1 MPNQDDNRKLTL
13 QHTYFALMDRETQ
26 WWIPVAHRGT
36 HAELTCRK
44 PPRLFD
50 TVRAAQQALTWWL
63 KGSIHKKYI
72 RRSPADFWN
81 GEVEDE
87 ELVVDK
93 ESETERAEMK
103 DRMVICECTFT
114 MTELP

>member
-1 MPNQDDNRKLTL
+1 MSDKQY
-13 QHTYFALMDRETQ
+13 TYFALMDKETQ
-26 WWIPVAHRGT
+26 WWVPVHERGT

-44 PPRLFD
+44 PPRLFG

-63 KGSIHKKYI
+63 KGSIHKEYTE
-72 RRSPADFWN
+72 RGSTGSFFDL
-81 GEVEDE
+81 GVDYDE
-87 ELVVDK
+87 KLVVDK
-93 ESETERAEMK
+93 ESEAKRAEMK